1 MWANQQNLNA
11 NCSLDDI
18 TKSFFFL
25 FKFDD
30 AVVVMLKNKNKV
42 FKKSFLNERYNYSG
56 ACGAH
61 GRSE

>member
-1 MWANQQNLNA
+1 MLTVVWMILQNL
-11 NCSLDDI
+11 
-18 TKSFFFL
+18 FFFL